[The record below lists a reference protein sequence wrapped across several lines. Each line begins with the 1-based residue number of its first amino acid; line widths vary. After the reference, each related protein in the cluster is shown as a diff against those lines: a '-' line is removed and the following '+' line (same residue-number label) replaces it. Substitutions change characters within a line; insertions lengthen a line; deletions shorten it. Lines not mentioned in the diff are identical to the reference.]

1 MISIELGGWICLI
14 DHFTRTGEG
23 ISERHFPFMF
33 NFNVIWPLLLLPLL
47 RVTSLSFR
55 STISAGGRWTIVGKP
70 RHLVTSSWMWHHP
83 LMSHCCDIKHIRLNI
98 FEISVRK
105 TVYGF
110 PVQLFRSHTIHV
122 ASTGISNYHQISIA
136 ISNFPPS
143 PLSLTV
149 MWCRTCICGKPTKT
163 LFVCL
168 LLKKS
173 ICMSFVLELL
183 RMMDGDDLQVVWK
196 VSGLGAQR
204 EGLGSELAAEQ
215 SLAWWKDQHWSL

>member
-1 MISIELGGWICLI
+1 
-14 DHFTRTGEG
+14 
-23 ISERHFPFMF
+23 MF

-136 ISNFPPS
+136 IAFSVKFASIWVIFPPTIT
-143 PLSLTV
+143 LVTHCHV
-149 MWCRTCICGKPTKT
+149 MSHLHLRQTNKNA
-163 LFVCL
+163 VCL
-168 LLKKS
+168 PPPEEINLYV
-173 ICMSFVLELL
+173 ICF
-183 RMMDGDDLQVVWK
+183 RIAQDDGWWWSP
-196 VSGLGAQR
+196 SGLESEWA
-204 EGLGSELAAEQ
+204 GSPTGGFGVRIGSGTIARLVE
-215 SLAWWKDQHWSL
+215 DQHWSL